1 MRPAIT
7 IAVLTLAACWLKGAS
22 AEDQSLL
29 QQCWTPQALAGTDQE
44 VKSSRPYFHLDIP
57 ALKQEALAPA
67 TPVPQELRGSIR
79 GVELP
84 SGEKLIALTF
94 DLCETDGD
102 VAGYDGRIVDLL
114 RAQGVKATFFAGGK
128 WMETHKERAEQ
139 LIADPNFEVGSH
151 GLRHFDL
158 SHVNGQTL
166 DDEIRLTEAAYAKT
180 RKSLLTKQCA
190 ASVRQ
195 QSLVPERMSL
205 MRFPYGR
212 CDARSLAA
220 AADAGLLAIQWDLV
234 TGDPDPHRS
243 ARAIADTI
251 LTKVHPGAIIVAH
264 ANGRGWHT
272 AQALA
277 LAIPKLKDEG
287 FSFLTVSELLKAGKP
302 VITTSCYLNKPGDN
316 TRIAHAAGRDGAPDA
331 LSIFEYPY

>member
-1 MRPAIT
+1 M
-7 IAVLTLAACWLKGAS
+7 AVLSLATCWLKGAS
-22 AEDQSLL
+22 AQDQSLL
-29 QQCWTPQALAGTDQE
+29 KQCWTPQALAGTEQE
-44 VKSSRPYFHLDIP
+44 VRSSRPHFHLDIL
-57 ALKQEALAPA
+57 ALKQEPLSPA
-67 TPVPQELRGSIR
+67 TPVPQDLRGSNR

-84 SGEKLIALTF
+84 TGEKHIALTF

-128 WMETHKERAEQ
+128 WMETHKERAQQ

-158 SHVNGQTL
+158 SHVNDQTL
-166 DDEIRLTEAAYAKT
+166 DDEIRLTEAAYADT

-190 ASVRQ
+190 ASTQ
-195 QSLVPERMSL
+195 PEGSIPVRMSL
-205 MRFPYGR
+205 IRFPYGR
-212 CDARSLAA
+212 CNAKSLQA

-272 AQALA
+272 ADALA
-277 LAIPKLKDEG
+277 LAIPKLKEEG
-287 FSFLTVSELLKAGKP
+287 YSFVTVSELLKAGKP
-302 VITTSCYLNKPGDN
+302 VITASCYLNRPGDN
-316 TRIAHAAGRDGAPDA
+316 TRIAHAAKRDGAPDA

>member
-1 MRPAIT
+1 M
-7 IAVLTLAACWLKGAS
+7 AVLTLATCWLKGAS
-22 AEDQSLL
+22 AQDQSLL
-29 QQCWTPQALAGTDQE
+29 KQCWPPQALAGTEQE
-44 VKSSRPYFHLDIP
+44 VRSSRPHFHLDIQ
-57 ALKQEALAPA
+57 ALKQESLSPA
-67 TPVPQELRGSIR
+67 TPVPPELRGSIR

-84 SGEKLIALTF
+84 TGEKLVALTF

-128 WMETHKERAEQ
+128 WIETHKERAQQ

-158 SHVNGQTL
+158 SHVNDQTL
-166 DDEIRLTEAAYAKT
+166 DDEIRLTEAAYADT

-190 ASVRQ
+190 ASTQ
-195 QSLVPERMSL
+195 PEGSIPVRMSL

-212 CDARSLAA
+212 CNAKSLQA

-251 LTKVHPGAIIVAH
+251 LTKMHPGAIIVAH

-272 AQALA
+272 ADALA
-277 LAIPKLKDEG
+277 LAIPKLKEEG
-287 FSFLTVSELLKAGKP
+287 YSFVTVSELLKAGKP
-302 VITTSCYLNKPGDN
+302 VVTASCYLNRPGDN
-316 TRIAHAAGRDGAPDA
+316 TRIAHAAKRDGAPDA

>member
-1 MRPAIT
+1 M
-7 IAVLTLAACWLKGAS
+7 AVLTLAACWLKGAS
-22 AEDQSLL
+22 AQDQSLL
-29 QQCWTPQALAGTDQE
+29 KECWTPQALAGTGQE
-44 VKSSRPYFHLDIP
+44 VRSSRPHFHLDTP
-57 ALKQEALAPA
+57 ALKQESLSPA

-84 SGEKLIALTF
+84 TGKKLIALTF

-128 WMETHKERAEQ
+128 WMETHKERAQQ

-151 GLRHFDL
+151 GLRHLDL
-158 SHVNGQTL
+158 SHVSGQTL
-166 DDEIRLTEAAYAKT
+166 DDEIRLTEAAYADT

-190 ASVRQ
+190 ASTQ
-195 QSLVPERMSL
+195 PESSIPVRMSL

-212 CDARSLAA
+212 CDTKSLGA

-272 AQALA
+272 ADALA
-277 LAIPKLKDEG
+277 LAIPKLKKEG
-287 FSFLTVSELLKAGKP
+287 YSFVTVSELLKAGKP
-302 VITTSCYLNKPGDN
+302 VITASCYLNRPSDN
-316 TRIAHAAGRDGAPDA
+316 TRSAHAAKRDGAPDA
-331 LSIFEYPY
+331 LSIFECPY